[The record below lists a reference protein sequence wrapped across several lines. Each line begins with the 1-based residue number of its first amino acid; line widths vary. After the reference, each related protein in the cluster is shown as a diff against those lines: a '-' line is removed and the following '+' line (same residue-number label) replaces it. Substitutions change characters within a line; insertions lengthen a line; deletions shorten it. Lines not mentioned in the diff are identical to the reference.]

1 MFTFASEDA
10 YLFLNLPYAFAF
22 ARPPQYAPNF
32 DAFTIRTASSPPAK
46 RDFLS
51 LSSPGGSFEFDQN
64 ACVFD
69 PMSPELVHDDFDPMS
84 PDLVQD
90 DFDRDATLTAAATLP
105 DSDATFIAEPVDSDE
120 EDPTRDEEE
129 EYLRGAM
136 DGDTARAIVEAVKA
150 HMEEDELSQSA
161 RYSDLNTLDELAEES
176 EPDDD

>member
-1 MFTFASEDA
+1 
-10 YLFLNLPYAFAF
+10 
-22 ARPPQYAPNF
+22 
-32 DAFTIRTASSPPAK
+32 
-46 RDFLS
+46 
-51 LSSPGGSFEFDQN
+51 
-64 ACVFD
+64 
-69 PMSPELVHDDFDPMS
+69 MSPELVHDDFDPMS